1 MIEDRKTELRSSHCA
16 TGCVFLNSLL
26 RGSMPVQVLIRIP
39 LWMWWHQGEVSWS
52 TYISTREKQSADM
65 SWRTQV
71 PQYTTVYHSIPQ
83 YTTVY
88 HSIPQYQ
95 GLPAFQDLTVRLLD
109 DVSVGIPFDA
119 VLIARFRIQHD
130 EFVSLPS
137 KGANESLSAK
147 EQQKNWQTL
156 GHGWAWGQGVS
167 TCWPVSNEAYS
178 ATWLGMIRRFMMM
191 SYQIYQLSQAIA
203 RRNRPFSLVLDVSF
217 ACVPQHGPKFALDR
231 SLGA

>member
-1 MIEDRKTELRSSHCA
+1 MSEDRKRSSHCA

-83 YTTVY
+83 Y
-88 HSIPQYQ
+88 Q

-119 VLIARFRIQHD
+119 VLIARFHIQHD

-167 TCWPVSNEAYS
+167 TCWPVSNEACS

-217 ACVPQHGPKFALDR
+217 ACVPQHGPKLALDR

>member
-1 MIEDRKTELRSSHCA
+1 
-16 TGCVFLNSLL
+16 
-26 RGSMPVQVLIRIP
+26 
-39 LWMWWHQGEVSWS
+39 
-52 TYISTREKQSADM
+52 M

-71 PQYTTVYHSIPQ
+71 PQ

-167 TCWPVSNEAYS
+167 TC
-178 ATWLGMIRRFMMM
+178 
-191 SYQIYQLSQAIA
+191 
-203 RRNRPFSLVLDVSF
+203 
-217 ACVPQHGPKFALDR
+217 
-231 SLGA
+231 